1 MTTLYKKVGRR
12 YRPVAEHE
20 EWDSYPAGAHL
31 VVCSPGSTLQRFNVD
46 PDRAGLLAA
55 AEPLRGQIRA
65 LVMDLHKMRPTR
77 RPVTLQQAAAWRRF
91 QKAMGGD
98 GCFVEY
104 ATICT
109 MRWPVAEAK
118 NSRPDNKAF
127 HVERVTH
134 WMPLPELPG
143 AKGEEK

>member
-31 VVCSPGSTLQRFNVD
+31 AVCSPGSTLRRFDID

-55 AEPLRGQIRA
+55 AEPLREQIRA
-65 LVMDLHKMRPTR
+65 RVMDLHKMRPTR
-77 RPVTLQQAAAWRRF
+77 RPVTLAQQAAWRRF

-98 GCFVEY
+98 GYWVEY
-104 ATICT
+104 ASVGEIADA
-109 MRWPVAEAK
+109 VVDLIVKEAGK
-118 NSRPDNKAF
+118 
-127 HVERVTH
+127 
-134 WMPLPELPG
+134 
-143 AKGEEK
+143 